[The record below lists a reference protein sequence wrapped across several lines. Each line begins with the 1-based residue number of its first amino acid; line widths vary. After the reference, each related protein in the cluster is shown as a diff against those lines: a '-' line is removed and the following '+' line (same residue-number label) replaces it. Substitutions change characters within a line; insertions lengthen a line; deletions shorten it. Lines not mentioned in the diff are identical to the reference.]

1 MVELIHL
8 AVTWALIGLIWLVQV
23 VIYPQFGAVGR
34 WEFGAYHADYTR
46 RISWIVGPLML
57 AELGSAAW
65 LLWAGERSGWF
76 LISLGLIGVNWLS
89 TLIVQV
95 PLHRRLEQG
104 FEAGAHGRLVATNW
118 VRTAAWTVRGA
129 WVAAGCL

>member
-1 MVELIHL
+1 MVEIIHL

-23 VIYPQFGAVGR
+23 VIYPQFRAVGR
-34 WEFGAYHADYTR
+34 LEFGAYHADYMR
-46 RISWIVGPLML
+46 RISWIVGPLMV

-76 LISLGLIGVNWLS
+76 LVSLGLIGVNWLS
-89 TLIVQV
+89 TAIVQV

-118 VRTAAWTVRGA
+118 VRTGAWTARGVL
-129 WVAAGCL
+129 VAAGCL

>member
-1 MVELIHL
+1 MVEIIHL

-34 WEFGAYHADYTR
+34 LEFGAYHADYTR
-46 RISWIVGPLML
+46 RISWIVGPLMV

-76 LISLGLIGVNWLS
+76 LVSLGLIGVNPSSAVGAGSENSFRGERFFQRGGLRGK
-89 TLIVQV
+89 LIFWSDVV
-95 PLHRRLEQG
+95 PNTPL
-104 FEAGAHGRLVATNW
+104 
-118 VRTAAWTVRGA
+118 
-129 WVAAGCL
+129 

>member
-34 WEFGAYHADYTR
+34 LEFGAYHADYTR
-46 RISWIVGPLML
+46 RISWIVGPLMS

-89 TLIVQV
+89 TAIVQV

-104 FEAGAHGRLVATNW
+104 FEAGVHGRLVSTNW
-118 VRTAAWTVRGA
+118 VRTGAWTARGVM
-129 WVAAGCL
+129 VAAGCL

>member
-1 MVELIHL
+1 MVEIIHL
-8 AVTWALIGLIWLVQV
+8 AVTWALVGLIWMVQV

-104 FEAGAHGRLVATNW
+104 FEAGAHGRLTSW
-118 VRTAAWTVRGA
+118 
-129 WVAAGCL
+129 